1 MHKPKMSEVHTIV
14 STAQNDFI
22 GLIYEYGLFAMATES
37 DSVGGLWDA
46 LIKCLDKMHE
56 TMGTTRVEIVLVT
69 PNDTSKV
76 TVYLSVGEW
85 QVKG

>member
-1 MHKPKMSEVHTIV
+1 MTTKLNEVHTIFA
-14 STAQNDFI
+14 TAQNDFI
-22 GLIYEYGLFAMATES
+22 GLIYEFGMFAMATES

-46 LIKCLDKMHE
+46 LITCLDKMHD

-76 TVYLSVGEW
+76 TAYRSVGEW
-85 QVKG
+85 QIKG